1 MLHLLSYHA
10 ENFSRVIHLA
20 VSPGLSVFKKRLHS
34 QQILVQRYTAS
45 RAHVIEPEVELLLCL
60 ICHASFLFRKYR

>member
-10 ENFSRVIHLA
+10 ENFSRLIHLA

-34 QQILVQRYTAS
+34 QQILVQQYTAS
-45 RAHVIEPEVELLLCL
+45 R
-60 ICHASFLFRKYR
+60 RT